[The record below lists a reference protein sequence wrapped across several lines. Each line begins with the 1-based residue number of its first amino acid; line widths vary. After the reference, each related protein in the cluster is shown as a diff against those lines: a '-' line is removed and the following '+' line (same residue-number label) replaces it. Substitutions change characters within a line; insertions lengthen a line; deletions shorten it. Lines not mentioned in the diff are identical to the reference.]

1 MFTIFKKTRELE
13 AEINRFLDTII
24 EASVHFQ
31 EGIKYFLQG
40 DLETFEEKVRIID
53 RLESNADQ
61 LRRSVEENLYLNMLL
76 PEARGDVLAL
86 LENSD
91 DVLNAIEETIIE
103 CSVEKPSCTDEL
115 KSDFLNLVDAVTSA
129 VEEMVATVRDY
140 FTNLSDVPNHIT
152 KIKVHEHESDEI
164 GEKLRRKIFS
174 KQIELCEK
182 LQLRDFIL
190 RLEKIADLA
199 EDVGDRV
206 DIYRIKRMV

>member
-40 DLETFEEKVRIID
+40 DLETFEAKVRIID

-174 KQIELCEK
+174 KDIELCEK